1 VPDGCVD
8 VVWIDHGAILVCGPE
23 TAGWTFHMPAD
34 TSAVGVRLRPG
45 QAPAVFGVDANHLLD
60 RRLALDDLLGTAV
73 QRRTIERLAA
83 APDDAARVVVLE
95 RSIARWAA
103 TNRPADPLASAVTHE
118 LGRRHRPRVE
128 QLANMIGI
136 TPRQLHRRCTRSF
149 GYGPSTLARF
159 VRLQRFLTLAARERP
174 RPTIAA
180 LAADAGYADHAH
192 LVRECRTIAG
202 ATPTELLDEYVP
214 TFPNESDPY
223 KTVVPAWRD
232 DRVS

>member
-1 VPDGCVD
+1 
-8 VVWIDHGAILVCGPE
+8 
-23 TAGWTFHMPAD
+23 MPAA

-60 RRLALDDLLGTAV
+60 RRLPLDDLLGAAV

-83 APDDAARVVVLE
+83 APDDSARVDVLE

-103 TNRPADPLASAVTHE
+103 TNRPADPLASVVTHE

-128 QLANMIGI
+128 QLADMIGI
-136 TPRQLHRRCTRSF
+136 TSRQLHRRCTRSF
-149 GYGPSTLARF
+149 GYGASTLARF
-159 VRLQRFLTLAARERP
+159 VRLQRFLSLAAVDRP

-180 LAADAGYADHAH
+180 LAAEAGYADHAH
-192 LVRECRTIAG
+192 LVRECRTIVG
-202 ATPTELLDEYVP
+202 GTPTEMLAGYVP
-214 TFPNESDPY
+214 TFPEGSDPY
-223 KTVVPAWRD
+223 KTTERAWRD